1 MQILSAESVAVQ
13 IIFCRDSITVLLYAA
28 GLVGDRIE
36 HLTTRTCPSEGTDA
50 EALDRHHPDTTD
62 DILAVIIVL
71 RIHTFTIVNT
81 NLIVEHTTTIGVG
94 EEITLELD
102 TDITTTRRALTSTV
116 TESREFVDHV
126 SITTPAL
133 CDGVRGVLKGERTLE
148 LTSADLELWESS
160 PFCIEVNELNGGL
173 TRTSGVGTLNLG
185 APVEVTDL
193 TVEDETGQI
202 SCWVFC
208 TSCSSAEIVLVKPII
223 SAINNN
229 VLFNIIL
236 LVLGVMGTK
245 IRKKSE
251 ISKFYP
257 YYFRFFA

>member
-1 MQILSAESVAVQ
+1 M
-13 IIFCRDSITVLLYAA
+13 
-28 GLVGDRIE
+28 
-36 HLTTRTCPSEGTDA
+36 
-50 EALDRHHPDTTD
+50 
-62 DILAVIIVL
+62 
-71 RIHTFTIVNT
+71 
-81 NLIVEHTTTIGVG
+81 EHTTTIGVG

-102 TDITTTRRALTSTV
+102 TDITTTRRALTCTV
-116 TESREFVDHV
+116 TESREFVDYV

-148 LTSADLELWESS
+148 LTCANLELWESS

-202 SCWVFC
+202 VFFSFSCWVFC

-251 ISKFYP
+251 ISKYFP

>member
-1 MQILSAESVAVQ
+1 M
-13 IIFCRDSITVLLYAA
+13 
-28 GLVGDRIE
+28 
-36 HLTTRTCPSEGTDA
+36 
-50 EALDRHHPDTTD
+50 
-62 DILAVIIVL
+62 
-71 RIHTFTIVNT
+71 
-81 NLIVEHTTTIGVG
+81 EHTTTIGVG

-193 TVEDETGQI
+193 TVEDETGQTQVEGVRVVAFRI
-202 SCWVFC
+202 LSLILQHSV
-208 TSCSSAEIVLVKPII
+208 TAKL
-223 SAINNN
+223 N
-229 VLFNIIL
+229 VLHPLGKFDSL
-236 LVLGVMGTK
+236 LLLLLLGVLYLLLLSRNSAGETDHQ
-245 IRKKSE
+245 RH
-251 ISKFYP
+251 
-257 YYFRFFA
+257 